1 MFEGVRF
8 VEAPRAPLFANAS
21 DGSGSSTG
29 SLATVDVYG
38 TLIMGRQALA
48 KGISLGGEYGA
59 QPGIVY
65 GEVTDILKRF
75 RPVGWK
81 HFVGYNVF
89 RQEALRRIESSSSI
103 GAN

>member
-8 VEAPRAPLFANAS
+8 MESSRAPLFANAS
-21 DGSGSSTG
+21 DNSGSAGTI
-29 SLATVDVYG
+29 DVYG

-59 QPGIVY
+59 QPTIVY
-65 GEVTDILKRF
+65 GTVTDLLKRF

-81 HFVGYNVF
+81 HFVGYGVF

-103 GAN
+103 GTNA